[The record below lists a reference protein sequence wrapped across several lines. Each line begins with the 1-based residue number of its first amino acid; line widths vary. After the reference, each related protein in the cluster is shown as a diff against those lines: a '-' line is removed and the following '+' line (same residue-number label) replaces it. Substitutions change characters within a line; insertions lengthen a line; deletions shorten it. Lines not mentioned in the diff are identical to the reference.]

1 MNDEKLKV
9 LKEVIDYVSNS
20 MVALFRLKD
29 IESDKELKSVL
40 DELGNI
46 FMRLI
51 EYEKQL
57 RNS

>member
-20 MVALFRLKD
+20 MAALFRLED

-51 EYEKQL
+51 EYEQRL
-57 RNS
+57 RGS